1 MKSYLERREQFQN
14 YYFKCW
20 FYNLTIINNKCIYNP
35 RNEMI
40 TPQSK
45 IYIKHNITT
54 IEKFFYIPQFSDTFL
69 HFGGIESL
77 CDQA

>member
-1 MKSYLERREQFQN
+1 
-14 YYFKCW
+14 
-20 FYNLTIINNKCIYNP
+20 
-35 RNEMI
+35 MI